1 MLRLGGL
8 WWCRGVGR
16 GTLPRR
22 SPESA
27 GAASKRAMEGHVD
40 CIRTFVRSMASVRV
54 VPGLSEIR
62 RIHSSRHLA
71 STPITSVRRKPP
83 YCPLRRRSASRAA
96 KETKA
101 ARTESHGA
109 PSTLVA
115 NRGKPWNTRALMPES
130 RGKSAVWAERK
141 PREEKHSGRR
151 TLGAGQTGT
160 SGEEEIDLRR
170 SKALWSRD
178 SARLRPLTVRVGLIC
193 PGPCGPVWY
202 CGHGTALYDL
212 MSLSDAPVIW
222 REAWRSV

>member
-1 MLRLGGL
+1 MRRPFKKLRRTSSGDFRAGLVAGFRLVCFVSADGGVAE
-8 WWCRGVGR
+8 GGGR
-16 GTLPRR
+16 GTLLRR

-54 VPGLSEIR
+54 IPGLSEIR

-83 YCPLRRRSASRAA
+83 YCPLRRRSTSRAA

-115 NRGKPWNTRALMPES
+115 NRGKPWNTRALMP
-130 RGKSAVWAERK
+130 
-141 PREEKHSGRR
+141 
-151 TLGAGQTGT
+151 
-160 SGEEEIDLRR
+160 
-170 SKALWSRD
+170 
-178 SARLRPLTVRVGLIC
+178 
-193 PGPCGPVWY
+193 
-202 CGHGTALYDL
+202 
-212 MSLSDAPVIW
+212 
-222 REAWRSV
+222 